1 VTDKVNGMFEA
12 VGAILLLLNCRRLY
26 IDKETK
32 GISFAPFAFYT
43 AWGFWNLFFYP
54 AVGAYWSMIGSIAV
68 VAVNA
73 TFCGMVLYYKGYRV
87 DRFIEILIALFLPP
101 LAVALRKGLGVD
113 LLINLLLCLLLWVP
127 AIIHAVY
134 VVCSDD

>member
-1 VTDKVNGMFEA
+1 MFEA

-54 AVGAYWSMIGSIAV
+54 AVGACWSMVGGIAV
-68 VAVNA
+68 VTVNA
-73 TFCGMVLYYKGYRV
+73 AYCGMVLHYKGYPM

-101 LAVALRKGLGVD
+101 LAVALRKGLGLA
-113 LLINLLLCLLLWVP
+113 LLVNLLLCLLFWVP